1 MPKDFSTMEDS
12 NQSAN
17 PSIHDLMA
25 QETRLGR
32 RTVLQGAGLAS
43 LLAVLHPLSGCAS
56 PSGSAPAQ
64 LGFTA
69 IPPGQTDALVVPPG
83 YVAQVLAAWG
93 DPVGIP
99 GRMPAFRK
107 DASNSADDQAA
118 QLGMHHDGVAFFPL
132 DGSSTHGLIALNH
145 EYTDDGLL
153 HPDGFVPMTPAKV
166 KKSQNAHGLSV
177 YEVKFNGQQ
186 WEVVR
191 PSRFA
196 RRFTLDTPF
205 AVGGP
210 AAGHPMMRTAADPAG
225 RTVLGTLNNCASS
238 RTPWGTYLSGEEN
251 WAFYFGGSKNLDE
264 HQKRNAHGL
273 LRVAPDHKS
282 RFET

>member
-1 MPKDFSTMEDS
+1 MGKDFSTMEDS
-12 NQSAN
+12 NRSSN
-17 PSIHDLMA
+17 PSIHDVLRA
-25 QETRLGR
+25 SR
-32 RTVLQGAGLAS
+32 REALKIGAVAGLGA
-43 LLAVLHPLSGCAS
+43 LLQPLAGCAS
-56 PSGSAPAQ
+56 LGSGTR

-69 IPPGQTDALVVPPG
+69 VPPDSADRLVVPPG

-93 DPVGIP
+93 DPVGIA

-107 DASNSADDQAA
+107 DASNSAEDQAV
-118 QLGMHHDGVAFFPL
+118 QLGMHHDGVAFFPF
-132 DGSSTHGLIALNH
+132 DGSSSHGLIALNH

-177 YEVKFNGQQ
+177 YEVKLHGQQ

-196 RRFTLDTPF
+196 RRFTMDTPF

-210 AAGHPMMRTAADPAG
+210 AAGHPLMRTAADPAG

-251 WAFYFGGSKNLDE
+251 FAFYFGAGKNLD
-264 HQKRNAHGL
+264 
-273 LRVAPDHKS
+273 
-282 RFET
+282 